1 MKLTTPIAALVLA
14 ATLAGCATS
23 TAYQPR
29 TPQSTQGFAD
39 TRLEDN
45 RFRVSFA
52 GNTVTSRDTVETYLL
67 YRAAELTLA
76 QGFDTFLVV
85 DRRTDTK
92 TRTLETD
99 PWRGPYGGWRPDWN
113 FYYGFGFG
121 WDPYW
126 PQSHFGFNRHRDT
139 MTVEKFKAEAE
150 ILLLKGPKDASDPKA
165 FDARSVLANLGP
177 KVVRPKP

>member
-1 MKLTTPIAALVLA
+1 MKLTTPVAALVLA
-14 ATLAGCATS
+14 AALAGCATT

-29 TPQSTQGFAD
+29 TQQSAEGYSD

-45 RFRVSFA
+45 RYRISFA
-52 GNTVTSRDTVETYLL
+52 GNTVTSRETVETYLL

-76 QGFDTFLVV
+76 QGFDTFLVA
-85 DRRTDTK
+85 DRHTDAK
-92 TRTLETD
+92 TRTLDAD

-126 PQSHFGFNRHRDT
+126 PDYRLSLHHRET
-139 MTVEKFKAEAE
+139 MTVEKFKAQAE
-150 ILLLKGPKDASDPKA
+150 ILMVKGPKDPADPKA

-177 KVVRPKP
+177 KVVRPKS